1 MGMHI
6 LRGFPIGTSER
17 EVNDWNEKLA
27 SLNAKKDIKSSEKTV
42 SNRLAHRTNADEWF
56 RDPSE
61 I

>member
-27 SLNAKKDIKSSEKTV
+27 SLNAKKDIKSSE
-42 SNRLAHRTNADEWF
+42 NRCLSQPAT
-56 RDPSE
+56 S
-61 I
+61 